1 MNARH
6 TLSAALLAALVI
18 ACDAA
23 AGPSSAPSSAP
34 PSVAP
39 ASVPPSSPPSPGTG
53 LVEVPDGG
61 LAMPVPSGWTVVE
74 AGQLADEAAL
84 GALEAEIPGLSGLLA
99 VAEAS
104 GDAVRPIFFAVDQ
117 AALDA
122 GTFPAN
128 VAMVA
133 IEPQVPDF
141 LLGVAADIVAESLED
156 ALALEG
162 DVERSEADVPAGD
175 AERLAFEH
183 SLTVAGQPVVASG
196 TAYLLTTP
204 SATVLVVSTDGPGGS
219 GSLSLDDLMAGSVP
233 LER

>member
-1 MNARH
+1 MK
-6 TLSAALLAALVI
+6 TLQVLGVALAATLLI

-23 AGPSSAPSSAP
+23 AGPSPAPSY
-34 PSVAP
+34 VP
-39 ASVPPSSPPSPGTG
+39 ASVAPSSPPSPGTR

-61 LAMPVPSGWTVVE
+61 LVMPVPTGWTVVE
-74 AGQLADEAAL
+74 ADELADEAAL
-84 GALEAEIPGLSGLLA
+84 RALEAEIPGLSGLLA

-122 GTFPAN
+122 GTLPAN

-141 LLGVAADIVAESLED
+141 LLGVAADIVASSLED

-162 DVERSEADVPAGD
+162 EVELSEADVPAGD

-183 SLTVAGQPVVASG
+183 SLTVGGQPVVVSG
-196 TAYLLTTP
+196 TGYLLTTA
-204 SATVLVVSTDGPGGS
+204 SATVLVVGTEAPGSTGPT
-219 GSLSLDDLMAGSVP
+219 LDQLIAGATP
-233 LER
+233 LRP

>member
-1 MNARH
+1 MKTRQV
-6 TLSAALLAALVI
+6 LGVALAGVLML

-23 AGPSSAPSSAP
+23 AGPSSAPSMTP

-39 ASVPPSSPPSPGTG
+39 ASVSPSSPPSPGTR
-53 LVEVPDGG
+53 LVEVPEGG
-61 LAMPVPSGWTVVE
+61 LVMPVPSGWTVVE
-74 AGQLADEAAL
+74 ADELADEAAL
-84 GALEAEIPGLSGLLA
+84 RALEAEIPGLSGLLA

-122 GTFPAN
+122 GTLPAN

-133 IEPQVPDF
+133 IEPRVPDF
-141 LLGVAADIVAESLED
+141 LLGVAADIVASSLED

-162 DVERSEADVPAGD
+162 EVERSEAAVPAGD

-183 SLTVAGQPVVASG
+183 SLTVAGQPVVVSETG
-196 TAYLLTTP
+196 YLLTTP
-204 SATVLVVSTDGPGGS
+204 SATVLVVGTEAPGSTGP
-219 GSLSLDDLMAGSVP
+219 SLDVLIAGATP
-233 LER
+233 IGP